1 MIPVMI
7 WGYAINGK
15 SYKLQDYAIA
25 VGVMHGSADFATYG
39 TTTSKKH
46 GKTAAETG
54 AYGVAL
60 MLGYLGFDGVRV
72 LFS

>member
-1 MIPVMI
+1 ML
-7 WGYAINGK
+7 GC
-15 SYKLQDYAIA
+15 A
-25 VGVMHGSADFATYG
+25 VFATYG
-39 TTTSKKH
+39 PTTSKKH